1 MNADS
6 QNINFR
12 RGLLPIII
20 LQLLTEG
27 DMYGYQ
33 LVQETGRRSN
43 GRIITQEGSLYPVLY
58 RLVAGGY
65 LSERKVPRGEKMVRV
80 YYHLEDGGREY
91 LDKLIEEYD
100 FISQGMRFILG
111 REE

>member
-1 MNADS
+1 MA
-6 QNINFR
+6 INLSR
-12 RGLLPIII
+12 RR
-20 LQLLTEG
+20 
-27 DMYGYQ
+27 D
-33 LVQETGRRSN
+33 
-43 GRIITQEGSLYPVLY
+43 
-58 RLVAGGY
+58 A
-65 LSERKVPRGEKMVRV
+65 ERKVPRGEKMVRV